1 MTGILGKN
9 KLFEQNLSKMLNM
22 NFRGSRAE
30 VGRDGSVEKGFE
42 VKGWGHTTARDWNF
56 LPQRT
61 GNDPVLFR
69 TIFLERVGL
78 FDLKQ

>member
-1 MTGILGKN
+1 MKYNARGLNPANSTGMTGILGKN

-42 VKGWGHTTARDWNF
+42 VKG
-56 LPQRT
+56 
-61 GNDPVLFR
+61 
-69 TIFLERVGL
+69 
-78 FDLKQ
+78 